1 MKSQFA
7 LSLVLSIA
15 PVLTSAKSMDE
26 LLSPYASSTW
36 KSPTEGTFLYRHS
49 LPAKME
55 KGMKYPLL
63 VFFHGAGGRG
73 EDNKKQLLDARGL
86 ENFEKN
92 KIRTKFKSHVFAGQV
107 PKGERWVNVHW
118 SLLGHKMPEI
128 SDSMRMAFEAL

>member
-15 PVLTSAKSMDE
+15 PVLTSAKSMDD

-63 VFFHGAGGRG
+63 LFFHGAGGRG
-73 EDNKKQLLDARGL
+73 EDNKKTITRCQR
-86 ENFEKN
+86 
-92 KIRTKFKSHVFAGQV
+92 S
-107 PKGERWVNVHW
+107 
-118 SLLGHKMPEI
+118 
-128 SDSMRMAFEAL
+128 